1 MKAKKRILILFISCI
16 VILVGALIFDKIYNK
31 EYYIELS
38 YNQFVKKIEKK
49 DSFVLCLSQTT
60 CSHCAEFKPKL
71 KEVAEEYKV
80 ELYYMETN
88 LLNEE
93 QTEALK
99 KIVAF
104 SGTPTTVFITDGEE
118 KLVANRISGDISK
131 EKLIKKLK
139 SNGIIK

>member
-1 MKAKKRILILFISCI
+1 MKAKKRILILFITCI

-31 EYYIELS
+31 EYFIELK
-38 YNQFVKKIEKK
+38 YEEFIKKIENK

-71 KEVAEEYKV
+71 KEVAKQYKI

-88 LLNEE
+88 LLNKE
-93 QTEALK
+93 QTEGLK

>member
-1 MKAKKRILILFISCI
+1 M
-16 VILVGALIFDKIYNK
+16 GALIFDKIYNK

-99 KIVAF
+99 KIVAC

>member
-1 MKAKKRILILFISCI
+1 MKAKKRILIIFISCI

>member
-31 EYYIELS
+31 EYYIELN
-38 YNQFVKKIEKK
+38 YEQFVKKIEKK

-60 CSHCAEFKPKL
+60 CSHCADFKPKL
-71 KEVAEEYKV
+71 KEVAEQYKV

-93 QTEALK
+93 QTESLK